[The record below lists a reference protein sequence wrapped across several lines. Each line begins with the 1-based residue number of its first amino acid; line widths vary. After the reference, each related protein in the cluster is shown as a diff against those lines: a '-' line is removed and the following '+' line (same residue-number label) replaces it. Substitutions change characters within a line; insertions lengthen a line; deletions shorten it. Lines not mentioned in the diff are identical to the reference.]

1 MVRNLLTRNQRS
13 STKKQSNR
21 KNQNIDI
28 IDTIDTIGYSN
39 WCNLLRNARSSKL
52 STLSSQVEF
61 KLVNFSFKL
70 SLSLYSMRI
79 LCYSM
84 DKSSNGWQFASPI
97 EMNVMSEQSVIFFY
111 QKMKYLGNLT
121 TWSKNCFTLLI
132 SQDAIQTL
140 LKWLKS
146 FLVTD
151 RITEII
157 KRFIF
162 DDCA

>member
-84 DKSSNGWQFASPI
+84 DKSSNG
-97 EMNVMSEQSVIFFY
+97 
-111 QKMKYLGNLT
+111 
-121 TWSKNCFTLLI
+121 
-132 SQDAIQTL
+132 
-140 LKWLKS
+140 
-146 FLVTD
+146 
-151 RITEII
+151 
-157 KRFIF
+157 
-162 DDCA
+162 